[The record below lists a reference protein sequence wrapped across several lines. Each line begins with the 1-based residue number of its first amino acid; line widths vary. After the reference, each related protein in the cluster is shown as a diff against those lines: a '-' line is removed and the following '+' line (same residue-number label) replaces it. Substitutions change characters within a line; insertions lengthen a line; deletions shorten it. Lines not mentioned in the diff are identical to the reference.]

1 MACAQSGAVV
11 AVEVLVEQDVVA
23 PVGIALEF
31 LRATIDGTPA
41 MLVAGEDPGE
51 PVGDLFA
58 HLEQVHHLPGTC
70 GAFDFEVVAVIE
82 IEVPERPDDEQVDR
96 HPDRSPPVGVAA
108 EHAGVRLGRQVV
120 HAVLLAAYVQDERM
134 LLVEL
139 GERADS
145 IGAQELVLVEHLG
158 EDPAQPFRVEQG
170 RDPALGYTKMS
181 RARGVDG
188 LLEFGYPPQAFIHS
202 SHRPRDT
209 LPHRLFENRRRAQ
222 GQEAHH

>member
-1 MACAQSGAVV
+1 M
-11 AVEVLVEQDVVA
+11 EPEWVLSIRDQCKAANIPFFFKQWGGRRKKE
-23 PVGIALEF
+23 
-31 LRATIDGTPA
+31 
-41 MLVAGEDPGE
+41 AGRTLAGKTYD
-51 PVGDLFA
+51 
-58 HLEQVHHLPGTC
+58 
-70 GAFDFEVVAVIE
+70 
-82 IEVPERPDDEQVDR
+82 EVPERPDDEQVDR